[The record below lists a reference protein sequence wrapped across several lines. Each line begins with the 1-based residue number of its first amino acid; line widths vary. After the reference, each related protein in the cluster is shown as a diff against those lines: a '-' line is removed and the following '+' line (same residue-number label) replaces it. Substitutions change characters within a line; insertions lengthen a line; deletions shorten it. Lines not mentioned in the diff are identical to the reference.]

1 MAGNSPDEFE
11 AVKQARKGVFDGLE
25 VSMRDVFELAFK
37 GGEKLYEVLGFG
49 VFLVERSSFNTEI
62 LEGLVFLARVFG
74 VQNLKTLRNLNETY
88 SFNALDGVHAQLLI
102 ERVKGRR
109 AGGPEFC
116 FA

>member
-1 MAGNSPDEFE
+1 MAGNSPDELE
-11 AVKQARKGVFDGLE
+11 AIEQARKGILDCLK
-25 VSMRDVFELAFK
+25 VSMRDVLELAFK
-37 GGEKLYEVLGFG
+37 GGEELYEVLGFG
-49 VFLVERSSFNTEI
+49 VFLVKRSSFHTEI

-88 SFNALDGVHAQLLI
+88 SFDALDRVHAQLLV

-109 AGGPEFC
+109 TGGPEFC

>member
-1 MAGNSPDEFE
+1 MAGNSPDELE
-11 AVKQARKGVFDGLE
+11 AVEQARKGILDCLK
-25 VSMRDVFELAFK
+25 VSMRDVLELAFK
-37 GGEKLYEVLGFG
+37 GGQELYEVFSFG
-49 VFLVERSSFNTEI
+49 VFLVERSSFHTEI

-74 VQNLKTLRNLNETY
+74 VQN
-88 SFNALDGVHAQLLI
+88 SFDALDGVHAQLLV